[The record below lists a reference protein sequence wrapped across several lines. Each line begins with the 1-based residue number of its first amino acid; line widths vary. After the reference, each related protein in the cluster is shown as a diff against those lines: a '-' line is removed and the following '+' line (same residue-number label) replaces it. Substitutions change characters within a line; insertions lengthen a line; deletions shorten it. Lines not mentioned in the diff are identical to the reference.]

1 MSELFWF
8 LLGVF
13 TYKVLFALLHYGYRV
28 TFLTKIKY
36 LAFLLIGRAYQEV
49 LLAQLLK
56 YDAIRETGDEAK
68 IKLHKNSDE
77 IFLEQWKANAVKTLN
92 SSVPQVYQSAVE
104 IADWKHL
111 MEVMDNY
118 YKEKMRGVPGEKH
131 QD

>member
-68 IKLHKNSDE
+68 IKLHKNTDLS
-77 IFLEQWKANAVKTLN
+77 F
-92 SSVPQVYQSAVE
+92 SVVCDVISNTTVE
-104 IADWKHL
+104 YFFCL
-111 MEVMDNY
+111 T
-118 YKEKMRGVPGEKH
+118 
-131 QD
+131 